1 MNFWDERFK
10 EFPHAYG
17 VEVNDFLKDHINLF
31 DHPRGTIL
39 SLGEGQGRNAL
50 FLASNGYDVI
60 ALDYSQIALEQLK
73 INANQLNLKLGTVH
87 ADLTLFNLEEL
98 KQVSHIYS
106 IWCHLP
112 SLIRKK
118 VHQSIEKMLP
128 QGGIYLIESYTK
140 EQLNY
145 NTGGP
150 KDLDLLLTKQE
161 LLNDFSMMEVVS
173 CEEKIRTIKEGT
185 FHQGESAVLQAIF
198 KKI

>member
-10 EFPHAYG
+10 EFPQAYG
-17 VEVNDFLKDHINLF
+17 TDVNDFLKDHLDLF
-31 DHPRGTIL
+31 DHPKGKVL

-50 FLASNGYDVI
+50 FLASKGYDVI
-60 ALDYSQIALEQLK
+60 ALDYSQIALEQLI
-73 INANQLNLKLGTVH
+73 INANQLNLKLETVL

-98 KQVSHIYS
+98 KQVTHIYS

-112 SLIRKK
+112 SVIRKK

-140 EQLNY
+140 EQLKY

-150 KDLDLLLTKQE
+150 KDLDLLLSKQE
-161 LLNDFSMMEVVS
+161 LLNDFRAMEVIS

-185 FHQGESAVLQAIF
+185 FHQGESAVLQAIL
-198 KKI
+198 KKQ